1 MAFVFEDFVLDG
13 DRRELLRGGNVVA
26 VEPKVFDLLVHL
38 VANRQRVIA
47 KDDLIDAVWNGRIVS
62 DSALATAVN
71 AARVALGDSGEAQRL
86 IRTLPRKGFRFVG
99 EVRDEQ
105 EIAGKTT
112 TDGSPASPKANL
124 ALPDRPSL
132 AVLPF
137 TNIGSDP
144 EQDYFADG
152 IVEEMITALSRMR
165 SLFVI
170 ARNSSFTFKGR
181 SVDVKEV
188 GRELGVRYVLEGSVR
203 KAARRLRISAQL
215 VDATTGM
222 NLWADRFEGGL
233 DDVFELQDQVTA
245 SVIAAISP
253 QLERAEIS
261 RAKRKPTE
269 SLDAYDIYLHGM
281 ASFHQWTREATDAA
295 LRDFY
300 RAIELGP
307 DLAAAY
313 AMAAM
318 AYSRRRGQNWFAD
331 REKEEAEV
339 RRLARQAAKL
349 GADDAVLL
357 GFSGY
362 AIAHGAGELD
372 EGAEIIDRA
381 IHLSPN
387 VASALLASG
396 WVKVWLGEAELA
408 IEHLD
413 RAMRLSPL
421 DPFMHM
427 MQIATSHAHFYAGRY
442 AESASW
448 ADKALRERPKT
459 VPALRIA
466 AASLAMAGR
475 ERDAKN
481 AISRLLQVDPMLRF
495 SNFRETLGPYRHEE
509 QVTRYAD
516 ALRKAGLPD

>member
-1 MAFVFEDFVLDG
+1 MFEDFVLDEA
-13 DRRELLRGGNVVA
+13 RRELRRGADVVA
-26 VEPKVFDLLVHL
+26 VEPKVFDLLVYL

-47 KDDLIDAVWNGRIVS
+47 KDDMIDAVWNGRIVS
-62 DSALATAVN
+62 DSALATSVN

-86 IRTLPRKGFRFVG
+86 IKTLPRKGFRFVG
-99 EVRDEQ
+99 EVRKHEVVDK
-105 EIAGKTT
+105 ATT
-112 TDGSPASPKANL
+112 ATTAPEPNL

-203 KAARRLRISAQL
+203 KAALRLRISAQL
-215 VDATTGM
+215 VDAATGM
-222 NLWADRFEGGL
+222 NLWADRFEGRL
-233 DDVFELQDQVTA
+233 NDVFELQDQVTA

-253 QLERAEIS
+253 HLERAEIS

-313 AMAAM
+313 ALAAM
-318 AYSRRRGQNWFAD
+318 AYSRRRGQNWFSD
-331 REKEEAEV
+331 REQEEAEV
-339 RRLARQAAKL
+339 RRLARQAVKL
-349 GADDAVLL
+349 GPDDAVLL

-372 EGAEIIDRA
+372 EGAVIIDRA

-387 VASALLASG
+387 VAFALLASG
-396 WVKVWLGEAELA
+396 WVKVWLGEPELA
-408 IEHLD
+408 ISHLD

-427 MQIATSHAHFYAGRY
+427 IQTAAAHAHFFTGHYADG
-442 AESASW
+442 AVW
-448 ADKALRERPKT
+448 AAKALRERPKT

-475 ERDAKN
+475 EREAKN
-481 AISRLLQVDPMLRF
+481 AIARLLHVDPVLRV

>member
-1 MAFVFEDFVLDG
+1 LAFVFEDFVLDD
-13 DRRELLRGGNVVA
+13 DRRELLRGGKVVA

-86 IRTLPRKGFRFVG
+86 IKTLPRKGFRFVG
-99 EVRDEQ
+99 EAREQ
-105 EIAGKTT
+105 EIVPTTT
-112 TDGSPASPKANL
+112 TDGATAWPKANL

-137 TNIGSDP
+137 TNIGHDP
-144 EQDYFADG
+144 EQEYFADG
-152 IVEEMITALSRMR
+152 IVDEMITALSRLR

-188 GRELGVRYVLEGSVR
+188 GRQLGVRYVLEGSVR
-203 KAARRLRISAQL
+203 KAARRLRITAQL

-222 NLWADRFEGGL
+222 NLWADRFEGAL

-245 SVIAAISP
+245 SVVAAISP
-253 QLERAEIS
+253 QLERAEIA

-269 SLDAYDIYLHGM
+269 SLDAYDTYLRGI
-281 ASFHQWTREATDAA
+281 ASFHQWTRESNDAA

-318 AYSRRRGQNWFAD
+318 GYSRRRGQNWFAD
-331 REKEEAEV
+331 REEEASEI
-339 RRLARQAAKL
+339 RRLARQAVKL
-349 GADDAVLL
+349 GSDDAVTL

-362 AIAHGAGELD
+362 AIAHAAGELD
-372 EGAEIIDRA
+372 EGAVFVDRA
-381 IHLSPN
+381 LHLNPN
-387 VASALLASG
+387 LASALFASG
-396 WVKVWLGEAELA
+396 WVNVWLGEPERA
-408 IEHLD
+408 IEHLAL
-413 RAMRLSPL
+413 AMRLNPL
-421 DPFMHM
+421 DPYMFM
-427 MQIATSHAHFYAGRY
+427 MQVAASHAHFYAGRF

-448 ADKALRERPKT
+448 ADKAVLQQPQAL
-459 VPALRIA
+459 PALRIA
-466 AASLAMAGR
+466 AASLAMSGR
-475 ERDAKN
+475 DKEARN
-481 AISRLLQVDPMLRF
+481 AVARLLKRDPMLRV

-509 QVTRYAD
+509 YVTQYGD
-516 ALRKAGLPD
+516 ALRKGGLPD

>member
-1 MAFVFEDFVLDG
+1 LAFVFEDFVLDEDG
-13 DRRELLRGGNVVA
+13 RELRRGGNVVA

-38 VANRQRVIA
+38 VVNRQRVIT
-47 KDDLIDAVWNGRIVS
+47 KDDLIDAVWSGRIVS

-71 AARVALGDSGEAQRL
+71 AARVALGDSGGAQRL

-99 EVRDEQ
+99 EVREQ
-105 EIAGKTT
+105 EAVGRATA
-112 TDGSPASPKANL
+112 DVAPAWPKSNP

-137 TNIGSDP
+137 TNIGHDP

-152 IVEEMITALSRMR
+152 IVEEMITALSRLR

-203 KAARRLRISAQL
+203 KAARRLRITAEL

-222 NLWADRFEGGL
+222 NLWADRFEGAL

-245 SVIAAISP
+245 CVVAAISP
-253 QLERAEIS
+253 QLERAEIA

-318 AYSRRRGQNWFAD
+318 GYSRRRGQNWFAD
-331 REKEEAEV
+331 REKEASEV
-339 RRLARQAAKL
+339 RRLARQAVKL
-349 GADDAVLL
+349 GSDDAVTL

-362 AIAHGAGELD
+362 AIAHAAGELD
-372 EGAEIIDRA
+372 DGAVFIDRA
-381 IHLSPN
+381 LHLNPN
-387 VASALLASG
+387 LAPTLRASG
-396 WVKVWLGEAELA
+396 WVKVWLGEPELA
-408 IEHLD
+408 IEHLA

-421 DPFMHM
+421 DPYMFMVHT
-427 MQIATSHAHFYAGRY
+427 AVSHAHFFAGRY
-442 AESASW
+442 TESALW
-448 ADKALRERPKT
+448 ADKALRERPQT
-459 VPALRIA
+459 YPAIRIL
-466 AASLAMAGR
+466 AASLAQSGR
-475 ERDAKN
+475 DREARSAV
-481 AISRLLQVDPMLRF
+481 ARLLQLDPMLCV
-495 SNFRETLGPYRHEE
+495 SNFQETLGPYRHEE
-509 QVTRYAD
+509 YVTHYRD

>member
-1 MAFVFEDFVLDG
+1 MAFVFEDFVLD
-13 DRRELLRGGNVVA
+13 DNRRELLRDGNVVA

-38 VANRQRVIA
+38 VANRQRVIG

-62 DSALATAVN
+62 DSALATAIN

-86 IRTLPRKGFRFVG
+86 IKTLPRKGFRFIG
-99 EVRDEQ
+99 EVRKREVVDK
-105 EIAGKTT
+105 ATADVAT
-112 TDGSPASPKANL
+112 PLPKSNL

-137 TNIGSDP
+137 TNIGQDP

-152 IVEEMITALSRMR
+152 IVEEMITALARMR

-181 SVDVKEV
+181 TVDVKEV

-245 SVIAAISP
+245 SVVAAISP
-253 QLERAEIS
+253 QVEKAEIA

-269 SLDAYDIYLHGM
+269 NLDAYDVYLQGM
-281 ASFHQWTREATDAA
+281 ASFYQWTRDATDAA

-307 DLAAAY
+307 DLASAY

-331 REKEEAEV
+331 REKEASEI

-349 GADDAVLL
+349 GSDDAVAL

-362 AIAHGAGELD
+362 ALAHAAGELE
-372 EGAEIIDRA
+372 EGAGIIDRA
-381 IHLSPN
+381 LQLSLN
-387 VASALLASG
+387 LASALLASG
-396 WVKVWLGEAELA
+396 WVKVWLGEPERA
-408 IEHLD
+408 IEHLAL
-413 RAMRLSPL
+413 AMRLSPL
-421 DPFMHM
+421 DPLMHV

-442 AESASW
+442 TESASW
-448 ADKALRERPKT
+448 ADNALRQQPQAL
-459 VPALRIA
+459 PAMRIS
-466 AASLAMAGR
+466 AASLAMSGR
-475 ERDAKN
+475 DREARN
-481 AISRLLQVDPMLRF
+481 AVARLLQRDPMLRV
-495 SNFRETLGPYRHEE
+495 SNFRDTLGPYRHEE
-509 QVTRYAD
+509 YVTRYGD
-516 ALRKAGLPD
+516 SLRKAGLPD

>member
-1 MAFVFEDFVLDG
+1 
-13 DRRELLRGGNVVA
+13 
-26 VEPKVFDLLVHL
+26 
-38 VANRQRVIA
+38 
-47 KDDLIDAVWNGRIVS
+47 
-62 DSALATAVN
+62 
-71 AARVALGDSGEAQRL
+71 
-86 IRTLPRKGFRFVG
+86 
-99 EVRDEQ
+99 
-105 EIAGKTT
+105 
-112 TDGSPASPKANL
+112 
-124 ALPDRPSL
+124 
-132 AVLPF
+132 
-137 TNIGSDP
+137 
-144 EQDYFADG
+144 
-152 IVEEMITALSRMR
+152 
-165 SLFVI
+165 
-170 ARNSSFTFKGR
+170 
-181 SVDVKEV
+181 
-188 GRELGVRYVLEGSVR
+188 
-203 KAARRLRISAQL
+203 
-215 VDATTGM
+215 
-222 NLWADRFEGGL
+222 
-233 DDVFELQDQVTA
+233 
-245 SVIAAISP
+245 
-253 QLERAEIS
+253 
-261 RAKRKPTE
+261 
-269 SLDAYDIYLHGM
+269 
-281 ASFHQWTREATDAA
+281 

-331 REKEEAEV
+331 REEEEAEV

-362 AIAHGAGELD
+362 AIAHAAGELD

-381 IHLSPN
+381 FHFSPN
-387 VASALLASG
+387 IASALAASG
-396 WVKVWLGEAELA
+396 WVKIWLGEAELA

-427 MQIATSHAHFYAGRY
+427 IQTAAAHAHFFAGHFND
-442 AESASW
+442 SAVW

-475 ERDAKN
+475 EREAKN
-481 AISRLLQVDPMLRF
+481 AIARLLQIDPMLHV

-516 ALRKAGLPD
+516 ALRKAGLPE

>member
-1 MAFVFEDFVLDG
+1 MAFVFEDFVLDEE
-13 DRRELLRGGNVVA
+13 RRELRRGADVVA
-26 VEPKVFDLLVHL
+26 VEPKVFDLLVYL
-38 VANRQRVIA
+38 VANGQRVIA
-47 KDDLIDAVWNGRIVS
+47 KDDLIDVVWHGRIVS
-62 DSALATAVN
+62 DSALATSVN

-86 IRTLPRKGFRFVG
+86 IKTLPRKGFRFVG
-99 EVRDEQ
+99 EVRKHEVVDK
-105 EIAGKTT
+105 ATT
-112 TDGSPASPKANL
+112 ATATPEPNL

-181 SVDVKEV
+181 SVDAKEV

-269 SLDAYDIYLHGM
+269 SLDAYDIYLHGL

-295 LRDFY
+295 LRDFH

-349 GADDAVLL
+349 GPDDAVLL

-372 EGAEIIDRA
+372 EGAVIIDRA

-387 VASALLASG
+387 VAFALLASG

-427 MQIATSHAHFYAGRY
+427 MQTAAAHAHFF
-442 AESASW
+442 ASHYTDGAVW
-448 ADKALRERPKT
+448 ANKALRERPKT

-475 ERDAKN
+475 EREARN
-481 AISRLLQVDPMLRF
+481 AIARLLQIDPVLRV
-495 SNFRETLGPYRHEE
+495 SNFRETLGPYRYEDP
-509 QVTRYAD
+509 VTRYAD
-516 ALRKAGLPD
+516 ALRRAGLPD

>member
-1 MAFVFEDFVLDG
+1 MAFVFEDFVLDHE
-13 DRRELLRGGNVVA
+13 RRELRRGADVVA

-86 IRTLPRKGFRFVG
+86 IKTLPRKGFRFVG
-99 EVRDEQ
+99 EVRTHEVVDK
-105 EIAGKTT
+105 AT
-112 TDGSPASPKANL
+112 TDVATAPPKPNL
-124 ALPDRPSL
+124 DLPDRPSL

-137 TNIGSDP
+137 TNIGADP

-215 VDATTGM
+215 VDAVTGM

-253 QLERAEIS
+253 QLERAEIA

-269 SLDAYDIYLHGM
+269 SLDAYDTYLHGM
-281 ASFHQWTREATDAA
+281 ASFHQWTRQATDVA

-318 AYSRRRGQNWFAD
+318 SYSRRRGQNWFAD

-339 RRLARQAAKL
+339 RSLARQAARL
-349 GADDAVLL
+349 GPDDAVLL

-362 AIAHGAGELD
+362 AIAHAAGELE
-372 EGAEIIDRA
+372 EGAAIIERA
-381 IHLSPN
+381 IHFSPN

-396 WVKVWLGEAELA
+396 WVKVWLGEAGLA

-427 MQIATSHAHFYAGRY
+427 MQTAAAHAHFFMGHYADG
-442 AESASW
+442 AVW

-466 AASLAMAGR
+466 AASFAMAGR
-475 ERDAKN
+475 EREAKN
-481 AISRLLQVDPMLRF
+481 AIARLLQIDPMLCV

-509 QVTRYAD
+509 QVTQYGD

>member
-1 MAFVFEDFVLDG
+1 LAFVFEDFVLDEE
-13 DRRELLRGGNVVA
+13 RRELRRGAEVVA
-26 VEPKVFDLLVHL
+26 VEPKVFDLLVYL

-47 KDDLIDAVWNGRIVS
+47 KDDLIDVVWNGRVVS

-71 AARVALGDSGEAQRL
+71 AARVALGDSGEAQRF
-86 IRTLPRKGFRFVG
+86 IKTLPRKGFRFIG
-99 EVRDEQ
+99 EVRKHEVVDK
-105 EIAGKTT
+105 ATT
-112 TDGSPASPKANL
+112 ATPEPSL

-281 ASFHQWTREATDAA
+281 ASFHQWTREATDIA

-331 REKEEAEV
+331 REEEEAEV

-362 AIAHGAGELD
+362 AIAHAAGELD

-381 IHLSPN
+381 FHFSPN
-387 VASALLASG
+387 IASALAASG
-396 WVKVWLGEAELA
+396 WVKIWLGEAELA

-427 MQIATSHAHFYAGRY
+427 IQTAAAHAHFFAGHFND
-442 AESASW
+442 SAVW

-475 ERDAKN
+475 EREAKN
-481 AISRLLQVDPMLRF
+481 AIARLLQIDPMLHV

-516 ALRKAGLPD
+516 ALRKAGLPE